1 MISQMKK
8 GMVLS
13 YLHIAITIIVNL
25 FYTPILLSYLG
36 KSEYGIY
43 TLSTSI
49 VNYFSI
55 LNAGFASAYIR
66 YYYVTMKERSK
77 LKIYSLNGLFLIVF
91 SIIACGILFFGI
103 VFLLNIEDLFNF
115 NLTNSELNLA
125 KLLMFVMLINLA
137 INTPFGLLTAF
148 LLTHEKFVVQRCF
161 AIFQIALPPI
171 ISIPFL
177 INGYR
182 SILLVSVISLITL
195 ISFIFNFYYCVKI
208 LKIKFLFN
216 KIDIKLLKEISIF
229 SFFIVLQS
237 IMDKCN
243 WEINKFILS
252 LYSGSDS
259 VAIYSLANSIN
270 LIFMSLVASLVS
282 VFIPKVNK
290 LLILQDNQDEVNKLF
305 IKIGRIQ
312 FYILT
317 FILCG
322 YAFLG
327 KTFINLWIGADYEN
341 VYYSSLL
348 LMSAL
353 IVPLTQTLGIEVLRA
368 KNMHSLANIIFV
380 VAAIAGCFLS
390 AFLAQKYDELGVALA
405 TFISMFI
412 AHTIIA
418 NIIYKY
424 FAQIDVL
431 SYFKNIITIALRM
444 LPIFII
450 IYFLSYFIT
459 NTIESF
465 LQYTFIYL
473 ILYSFYTYKYIFN
486 SYEKEII
493 NRIYGVV
500 RSVI

>member
-1 MISQMKK
+1 M
-8 GMVLS
+8 
-13 YLHIAITIIVNL
+13 AI
-25 FYTPILLSYLG
+25 
-36 KSEYGIY
+36 E
-43 TLSTSI
+43 
-49 VNYFSI
+49 
-55 LNAGFASAYIR
+55 
-66 YYYVTMKERSK
+66 
-77 LKIYSLNGLFLIVF
+77 
-91 SIIACGILFFGI
+91 
-103 VFLLNIEDLFNF
+103 
-115 NLTNSELNLA
+115 
-125 KLLMFVMLINLA
+125 
-137 INTPFGLLTAF
+137 
-148 LLTHEKFVVQRCF
+148 
-161 AIFQIALPPI
+161 
-171 ISIPFL
+171 
-177 INGYR
+177 

-290 LLILQDNQDEVNKLF
+290 LLILQENQDEVNKLF

-341 VYYSSLL
+341 VYYCSLL

-390 AFLAQKYDELGVALA
+390 AFLAQKYDEIGVALA

-431 SYFKNIITIALRM
+431 SYFKNIITITLRM
-444 LPIFII
+444 MPIFII
-450 IYFLSYFIT
+450 IYFLSYFVT

-465 LQYTFIYL
+465 LQYAFIYL
-473 ILYSFYTYKYIFN
+473 ILYLFYTYKYIFN